1 MHVIE
6 YLKKNNN
13 LNIKIGDGIHVR
25 DTRTFKI
32 GDDIQCMYIYLRCHT
47 ISLKLADDRKM
58 HSRLCTVLPDIVLRC
73 LHDNYHRVYTTPVNT
88 KTPLLT

>member
-1 MHVIE
+1 MYEIHVHLKLEMTYMHV
-6 YLKKNNN
+6 
-13 LNIKIGDGIHVR
+13 
-25 DTRTFKI
+25 
-32 GDDIQCMYIYLRCHT
+32 RCHT

-58 HSRLCTVLPDIVLRC
+58 HSRLRTVLPDIVLRC